1 LERQSGGRK
10 VAIVQSED
18 TEMEE
23 VEEEET
29 EAEYPYCE
37 EMIREKEAEL
47 TQQIHTD
54 NENNV
59 QISNQMPIH
68 DPNYIQLILDSNPN
82 TSFEERK
89 KQFIRLLAYS
99 IIKML
104 NKHNERFE
112 SDVSVKKEDVI
123 WCTNRFGESIFSYLK
138 SLLDDAPTTRDLILS
153 STIKV

>member
-10 VAIVQSED
+10 VAIVRSED

-37 EMIREKEAEL
+37 EMIRENEAEL

-68 DPNYIQLILDSNPN
+68 DPN
-82 TSFEERK
+82 
-89 KQFIRLLAYS
+89 
-99 IIKML
+99 
-104 NKHNERFE
+104 
-112 SDVSVKKEDVI
+112 
-123 WCTNRFGESIFSYLK
+123 
-138 SLLDDAPTTRDLILS
+138 
-153 STIKV
+153 